1 MVLSQSES
9 VITDIVE
16 IPRETVS
23 LQLEETLT
31 VDLLFINKLLLV
43 MLISN
48 SLNFFIIEF
57 IKFGKATQIIN
68 S

>member
-31 VDLLFINKLLLV
+31 VDLLFINKLLVV